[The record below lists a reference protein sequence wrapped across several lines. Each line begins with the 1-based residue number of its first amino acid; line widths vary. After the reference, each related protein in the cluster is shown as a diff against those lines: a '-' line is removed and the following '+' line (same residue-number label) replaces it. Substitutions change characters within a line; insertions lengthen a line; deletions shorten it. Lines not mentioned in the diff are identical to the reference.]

1 MRSEFTNSE
10 GDVIWTDPKSCK
22 AFTPGHQWH
31 FIQVTHSWDDERG
44 FYQPCAVTACSS
56 EGWLT
61 VQIEGESET
70 QLLWTHDPER
80 GRGFAGEANLEI
92 NRRFSLIRTVG
103 ENYLC
108 VADKLSSCIVESAC
122 GSLFDQL
129 LSHGGVTVS
138 GREALRLSTSDED
151 L

>member
-10 GDVIWTDPKSCK
+10 GDVIRTDPKSCK

-44 FYQPCAVTACSS
+44 FYQPCAVTACSN

-80 GRGFAGEANLEI
+80 GRGFVGEANLEI

-108 VADKLSSCIVESAC
+108 VADKVSSCTVESAG

-129 LSHGGVTVS
+129 LSHGGFTVS
-138 GREALRLSTSDED
+138 GREALRLSTSDEEP
-151 L
+151 

>member
-1 MRSEFTNSE
+1 MKGELKNSE
-10 GDVIWTDPKSCK
+10 GEICLIDSHECK

-44 FYQPCAVTACSS
+44 FYQPCAVTACSN

-61 VQIEGESET
+61 VQIEDESEIH
-70 QLLWTHDPER
+70 LLWTHDQER
-80 GRGFAGEANLEI
+80 GQGFVGEANLEI

-108 VADKLSSCIVESAC
+108 VADKVSSCIVESAA

-129 LSHGGVTVS
+129 LSHGGFTVS
-138 GREALRLSTSDED
+138 GREVLRLSTSDEEP
-151 L
+151 